1 MAKYMVKPGY
11 CLHLPRNVFVHPGEE
26 VELSGDLEKEV
37 LEKQSWKVECVPE
50 PATEAT
56 EAREIPEPP
65 KDRAVKE
72 AKAK

>member
-1 MAKYMVKPGY
+1 MAKYVVMPGY
-11 CLHLPRNVFVHPGEE
+11 CLHLPRNVFIHPGEE

-37 LEKQSWKVECVPE
+37 LDKQSWKVERVPE

-56 EAREIPEPP
+56 EAKEIPEPP

-72 AKAK
+72 ARTK